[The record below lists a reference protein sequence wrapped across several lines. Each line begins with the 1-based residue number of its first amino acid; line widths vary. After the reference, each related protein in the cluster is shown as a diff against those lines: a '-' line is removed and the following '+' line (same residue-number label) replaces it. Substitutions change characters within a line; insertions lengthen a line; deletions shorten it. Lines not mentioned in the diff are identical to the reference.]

1 MVRDADTDHIRLFE
15 GLTTKPTTTVDFTQT
30 TDMAIRMG
38 AITAPSMNRVQ
49 YASDLSSAPYSS
61 YPTGSSAYV
70 YDEGR
75 YYEKK
80 ASGWTK
86 AISGDS
92 DQVVLGS
99 RIFG

>member
-1 MVRDADTDHIRLFE
+1 MNFGESI
-15 GLTTKPTTTVDFTQT
+15 
-30 TDMAIRMG
+30 DMAIRMG

-49 YASDLSSAPYSS
+49 YASALSGAPYSS